1 MTSQAGQQIIT
12 IHILSI
18 NIVTLVKHS
27 HPYISYMSNE
37 RLQGQNSFQSKNHF
51 LEILPPHAKMLLK
64 SAPQKLNF
72 LTAKAI
78 QKVILVATSALVQ
91 GNQTMELGQL
101 IEYNIRMVFL
111 EK

>member
-1 MTSQAGQQIIT
+1 M
-12 IHILSI
+12 LS
-18 NIVTLVKHS
+18 
-27 HPYISYMSNE
+27 
-37 RLQGQNSFQSKNHF
+37 
-51 LEILPPHAKMLLK
+51 K

-78 QKVILVATSALVQ
+78 QKVILVATSALAQ
-91 GNQTMELGQL
+91 GNQIMELGQL